1 MAAQLATTAT
11 ARPLVHTPPSAYSAT
26 ALVRGEQGALLDC
39 ALHTAFRA
47 GLIAMGMVIVGV
59 PERELYRAALGGA
72 VAIEVFLVAY
82 AAYMERQAT
91 EAR

>member
-1 MAAQLATTAT
+1 
-11 ARPLVHTPPSAYSAT
+11 
-26 ALVRGEQGALLDC
+26 
-39 ALHTAFRA
+39 
-47 GLIAMGMVIVGV
+47 MVIVGV